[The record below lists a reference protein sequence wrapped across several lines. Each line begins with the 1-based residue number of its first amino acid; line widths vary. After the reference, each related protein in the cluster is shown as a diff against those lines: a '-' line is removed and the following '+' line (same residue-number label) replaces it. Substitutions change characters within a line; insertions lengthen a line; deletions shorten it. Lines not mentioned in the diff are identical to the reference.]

1 MGRPSK
7 QIMDFMEKYGIE
19 SDEIWEVHGSTWV
32 IKHKA
37 LERVAAEQGI
47 TWDRPAMLE
56 CNSADGVAALCVFG
70 KLGDRSEWSIGEA
83 LIVRDGR
90 PGGNYKVTGKQA
102 GYVYAMAEK
111 RAKDRVILKLLD
123 AHGALYSEDEADD
136 FKEPAK
142 RQNPH
147 VTRAEDIVDHQI
159 EYDERGQPI
168 DNIPLA
174 ENPVTKMKVK
184 DARPEFQALVAEM
197 EECTSTVKLE
207 RWAKAVA
214 DTIAALSP
222 EWQKILRGKYA
233 EKLKELRE
241 EVAA

>member
-1 MGRPSK
+1 MGKPSK
-7 QIMDFMEKYGIE
+7 QILAFMEKFGVE

-37 LERVAAEQGI
+37 LERVAVEQKI
-47 TWDRPAMLE
+47 VWDKPELKVCDMAGGM
-56 CNSADGVAALCVFG
+56 AAILVSG
-70 KLGDRSEWSIGEA
+70 RMGDHTEYSFGEA
-83 LIVRDGR
+83 APKNNKNAYPI
-90 PGGNYKVTGKQA
+90 
-102 GYVYAMAEK
+102 AMAEK
-111 RAKDRVILKLLD
+111 RAKDRVILKLLS
-123 AHGALYSEDEADD
+123 AHGTLYSEDEADD
-136 FKEPAK
+136 FKQP

-147 VTRAEDIVDHQI
+147 VTRASDITDHET
-159 EYDERGQPI
+159 EYDEHGHPI

-174 ENPVTKMKVK
+174 QNPAPKMKVK
-184 DARPEFQALVAEM
+184 DARPEFAALVAEM

-207 RWAKAVA
+207 RWAKSAA

-233 EKLKELRE
+233 DRLKELRE